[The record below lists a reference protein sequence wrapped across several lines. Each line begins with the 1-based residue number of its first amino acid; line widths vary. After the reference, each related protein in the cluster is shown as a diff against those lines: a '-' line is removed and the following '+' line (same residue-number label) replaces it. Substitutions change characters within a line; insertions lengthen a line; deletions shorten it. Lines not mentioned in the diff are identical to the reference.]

1 MQKLEE
7 QTLSSDEEARESLA
21 LIEAAL
27 YVAGRPLNLRTLA
40 SITKMSSTKLKPL
53 ISMLVDDYSKCDRAL
68 ELIELDD
75 GRFVLQIKSKYVP
88 LVRRLAMR
96 PLLTIGPLKTLAYIA
111 FRQPVLQSNVV
122 RVRGS
127 QAYAHIRDLRSL
139 GLIKTERSG
148 RSRFIRTTEVFADYF
163 NLSHEPRLM
172 KRQLEEVFKAL
183 ENQEDEPEA

>member
-53 ISMLVDDYSKCDRAL
+53 ISMLVDDYSKRDRAL

-122 RVRGS
+122 LVRGS
-127 QAYAHIRDLRSL
+127 QGYAHIRDLRSL

>member
-7 QTLSSDEEARESLA
+7 QTLSSDEESRESLA

-53 ISMLVDDYSKCDRAL
+53 ISMLVDDYSKRDRAL

-122 RVRGS
+122 LVRGS
-127 QAYAHIRDLRSL
+127 QGYAHIRDLRSL

>member
-27 YVAGRPLNLRTLA
+27 YVAGRPLNLRMLA

>member
-7 QTLSSDEEARESLA
+7 QTLSSDEESRESLA

-27 YVAGRPLNLRTLA
+27 YVAGRPLNLRMLA

>member
-7 QTLSSDEEARESLA
+7 QTLFSDEESRESLA

-27 YVAGRPLNLRTLA
+27 YVAGRPLNLRMLA

>member
-53 ISMLVDDYSKCDRAL
+53 ISMLVDDYSKRDRAL

-122 RVRGS
+122 LVRGS
-127 QAYAHIRDLRSL
+127 QGYAHIRDLRSL

-183 ENQEDEPEA
+183 ENQEDESEA